1 MYMTLCSD
9 GEIKVWTSQFGQ
21 PPPTPP
27 PAEIDDDRTVRT
39 TKSKAHTE
47 GGDTDDATRTRR
59 RLSHVTANMSM
70 RRNSDTT
77 QLTNFTNPDM
87 KSNKH
92 TSSNKHLSVKSVLDA
107 LHDESSDGSL
117 SEAPSE
123 QQLLQPLLTSTAPN
137 TSTTDE
143 VPSSDPRDK
152 NHSHQ
157 KTNKQ
162 ALLHRFRI
170 HTKAITGIILH
181 KLPHCVISSSLDGF
195 LKILDLEEFTVIG
208 SYDLGHRISDL
219 QLIMYDSKP
228 CCLLGLDYRFIRV
241 WAMSVL
247 AEKVLSY
254 DEDVMRFNCC
264 VALHSPHIVESSV
277 GASAAVDTAVKVST
291 SADQASPS
299 DRSSGDDG
307 TSASSSRSSSNSD
320 SDDSDAKSNASSPTA
335 IDVTAPNRYNST
347 RPTDSDTLLAVLE
360 CRQAY
365 VVETSHEL
373 CVYNRECKLVT
384 YIEQTQVLEGVIS
397 CQVSLTHQILFV
409 LFKNG
414 LVRVYSLVS
423 SPATVLSSVLLGDV
437 LHSPSQG
444 SSAKH
449 LHPTTSIRYTAMS
462 LIDTTPIY
470 DSSVVHMASKETVHS
485 HAHSHMHE
493 GSEMLV
499 IGSQSGYI
507 HFFKT
512 GGHGAPSHHSSFSV
526 LGNSPHSSSS
536 SSSGSYSS
544 SSSHYIS
551 SIQYQPNIKAT
562 TSNTTTSTGKGT
574 SSNSGGGGT
583 LFILLSPTQPSTD
596 NTSII
601 QIWTMPEINRAS
613 VIEIISITSMSC
625 FRVAPLSN
633 IIACGCR
640 DGSLY
645 LYTYDSHL
653 KLMSTY
659 NQVNN
664 NDYSSGVSSSGGRDG
679 GRECIGYNEIISD
692 SIQSHDDE
700 VIDIAFS
707 SYYQLYTSCSRDMTV
722 KIWSFRKELLC
733 NLTFESISMSVSF
746 YGTGSNTTCNSNSI
760 GDGAGESG
768 NGGSGTT
775 IYSIN
780 TGGLDILIT
789 QSSHVSVIAS
799 SVWNKSDKT
808 FPTQTTLAVDN
819 NTSVSTESQGVVVER
834 DTEYNMVAS
843 HVAALPPTSAVG
855 SYRSPRTRNAILKQ
869 PHSSTITIPTS
880 KVNESRLPSF
890 PDSVPGPD
898 PSIPIVSTATT
909 TATIDPP
916 SSTSEA
922 LLAGVGVPVYGL
934 GEVRTGPTIKET
946 LSTAIHKPW
955 EKRQRMFKIRSA
967 DINDAEYKASWSL
980 YIQQKNKY
988 TKNIQTVPVTVLK

>member
-1 MYMTLCSD
+1 MTLYSD

-27 PAEIDDDRTVRT
+27 PAEVEDDRTIRT
-39 TKSKAHTE
+39 TKSKAPTE

-59 RLSHVTANMSM
+59 RLSHVTANMSK

-87 KSNKH
+87 KSNKQ
-92 TSSNKHLSVKSVLDA
+92 TSSSKHLSVKSVLDA
-107 LHDESSDGSL
+107 LHDESSEGSL

-123 QQLLQPLLTSTAPN
+123 EQLLLHPPLTTHPTDTTN
-137 TSTTDE
+137 TPSTDE
-143 VPSSDPRDK
+143 VHTPQDK
-152 NHSHQ
+152 GAHSHRS
-157 KTNKQ
+157 TNKQ

-195 LKILDLEEFTVIG
+195 IKILDLEEFTVIG

-219 QLIMYDSKP
+219 QYIIYDSRP

-241 WAMSVL
+241 WAMIVL

-254 DEDVMRFNCC
+254 DEDVMRFSSC
-264 VALHSPHIVESSV
+264 VALHSTHMADEPL
-277 GASAAVDTAVKVST
+277 GASAAVNTALKIPTST
-291 SADQASPS
+291 DQ
-299 DRSSGDDG
+299 
-307 TSASSSRSSSNSD
+307 ASSSRSDCTSDSSSRNSSSSSSD
-320 SDDSDAKSNASSPTA
+320 SDANSDASSPAA
-335 IDVTAPNRYNST
+335 IDATVSVPD
-347 RPTDSDTLLAVLE
+347 PDILLAVVE
-360 CRQAY
+360 RGQAY

-373 CVYNRECKLVT
+373 CIYNSACKPIT

-397 CQVSLTHQILFV
+397 CQISLAHQTLFV
-409 LFKNG
+409 LFKSG
-414 LVRVYSLVS
+414 LIRVYSLVS

-449 LHPTTSIRYTAMS
+449 LHPTTSIRYTAMT
-462 LIDTTPIY
+462 LIDVTPVY
-470 DSSVVHMASKETVHS
+470 DSSVVHIASKDAVHS
-485 HAHSHMHE
+485 HAHVHGSHDSKE
-493 GSEMLV
+493 VLV
-499 IGSQSGYI
+499 IGSQGGYL

-512 GGHGAPSHHSSFSV
+512 SSGGHGAPTHQSSFSV
-526 LGNSPHSSSS
+526 IQNSTYISSSSSPTLSASSHYISSIHYQPSINATANNTITNISTSTVQSSS
-536 SSSGSYSS
+536 SSSGS
-544 SSSHYIS
+544 
-551 SIQYQPNIKAT
+551 
-562 TSNTTTSTGKGT
+562 
-574 SSNSGGGGT
+574 
-583 LFILLSPTQPSTD
+583 LFILLSPTQSSTD
-596 NTSII
+596 NISII

-625 FRVAPLSN
+625 YRVAPLSN
-633 IIACGCR
+633 VIACGSR
-640 DGSLY
+640 DGSIY
-645 LYTYDSHL
+645 LYSYDSHL
-653 KLMSTY
+653 KLTSTY
-659 NQVNN
+659 NQSNN
-664 NDYSSGVSSSGGRDG
+664 SAYSSGESNSSGGERDG
-679 GRECIGYNEIISD
+679 GRECIGYSELISD
-692 SIQSHDDE
+692 NIQSHDDE

-722 KIWSFRKELLC
+722 KIWSFRKELIC

-746 YGTGSNTTCNSNSI
+746 YGTGRNTV
-760 GDGAGESG
+760 
-768 NGGSGTT
+768 GSGTT
-775 IYSIN
+775 
-780 TGGLDILIT
+780 TGGDGSSSGDGISGSGGSGGGTSSNSNSGLDILIT
-789 QSSHVSVIAS
+789 QSSHVSVVAS
-799 SVWNKSDKT
+799 SVWNKGDKT
-808 FPTQTTLAVDN
+808 FPMQTILTVDN
-819 NTSVSTESQGVVVER
+819 NTSVSAESQGVVVER

-843 HVAALPPTSAVG
+843 HVAASPPTSAVG

-869 PHSSTITIPTS
+869 PHPATTTVPTS
-880 KVNESRLPSF
+880 KVNEFRLPSL

-909 TATIDPP
+909 TAIIDPP

-922 LLAGVGVPVYGL
+922 LVAGVGVPVDGL
-934 GEVRTGPTIKET
+934 GVVRTGPTIKET

-967 DINDAEYKASWSL
+967 DINDADYKASWSL